1 MGEDLRA
8 KNDLMKIKQAEEI
21 QSYAQKIDSLKE
33 DKLGLKKEIALA
45 VDEER
50 GQMQKLQ
57 SVREEHEKAR
67 AKAERSLDDLTHGIK
82 MYMALGLEFQKCDG
96 ECMKF
101 IFTNIDPKD
110 PSRKFYFLM
119 YVDGDDK
126 YQLGKGKKDENI
138 DGNDLDIAP
147 TSPLL
152 DKSVTDKALHT
163 LNKSNDIGKFVV
175 SMRKAFQ
182 GLCK

>member
-1 MGEDLRA
+1 MT
-8 KNDLMKIKQAEEI
+8 
-21 QSYAQKIDSLKE
+21 S
-33 DKLGLKKEIALA
+33 
-45 VDEER
+45 
-50 GQMQKLQ
+50 LQ
-57 SVREEHEKAR
+57 SVRDDHEKAR

-101 IFTNIDPKD
+101 IFTNIDAKD

-126 YQLGKGKKDENI
+126 YRLGKGNKGEN
-138 DGNDLDIAP
+138 DNENDLEVAP

-152 DKSVTDKALHT
+152 DKSVTDKVLSV
-163 LNKSNDIGKFVV
+163 LNKTNDIGKFVV

-182 GLCK
+182 DVCQ

>member
-1 MGEDLRA
+1 MRIQQIDEQKEL
-8 KNDLMKIKQAEEI
+8 KLSMKT
-21 QSYAQKIDSLKE
+21 
-33 DKLGLKKEIALA
+33 EIAHI
-45 VDEER
+45 DEEER
-50 GQMQKLQ
+50 IAMAKLQ
-57 SVREEHEKAR
+57 VIREEHEKAR
-67 AKAERSLDDLTHGIK
+67 TKAERSLDDLTHGVK